1 MIYIPSKQKKQGL
14 AFLLLAL
21 ISWAPHASANP
32 ADLETGRDIFYKH
45 CKACHGDKGDGKTF
59 AANVLNPPPK
69 NFTVEELKKEL
80 TDGPIR
86 YEREEGHRHDAV
98 GIEPHPK
105 RNPRCGALHPKKT
118 DATGKVKG
126 FPFYFFISFPSLFSM
141 EAILDSSRPDLP
153 SR

>member
-69 NFTVEELKKEL
+69 NFTVEESKKEL
-80 TDGPIR
+80 PEKRMIQSVTKGRKGTAMMPWESNLTQKEIR
-86 YEREEGHRHDAV
+86 AV
-98 GIEPHPK
+98 VHYI
-105 RNPRCGALHPKKT
+105 RKKLMQLE
-118 DATGKVKG
+118 K
-126 FPFYFFISFPSLFSM
+126 
-141 EAILDSSRPDLP
+141 
-153 SR
+153 

>member
-69 NFTVEELKKEL
+69 NFTAEQSKKEL
-80 TDGPIR
+80 TEERMIQSVTEGRKGTAMMPWGSNLTQKEIR
-86 YEREEGHRHDAV
+86 AV
-98 GIEPHPK
+98 VHYI
-105 RNPRCGALHPKKT
+105 RKKLMQL
-118 DATGKVKG
+118 K
-126 FPFYFFISFPSLFSM
+126 
-141 EAILDSSRPDLP
+141 
-153 SR
+153 

>member
-21 ISWAPHASANP
+21 ISWALHASANP

-69 NFTVEELKKEL
+69 NFTVEESKKEL
-80 TDGPIR
+80 TEKRMIQSVTKGRKGTGMMPWESNLTQKEIR
-86 YEREEGHRHDAV
+86 AV
-98 GIEPHPK
+98 VHYI
-105 RNPRCGALHPKKT
+105 RKKLMQLE
-118 DATGKVKG
+118 K
-126 FPFYFFISFPSLFSM
+126 
-141 EAILDSSRPDLP
+141 
-153 SR
+153 

>member
-45 CKACHGDKGDGKTF
+45 CKACHGDKGDSKTF

-69 NFTVEELKKEL
+69 NFTVEESKKEL
-80 TDGPIR
+80 REKRMIQSVTKGRKGTGMMPWESNLTQKEIR
-86 YEREEGHRHDAV
+86 AV
-98 GIEPHPK
+98 VHYI
-105 RNPRCGALHPKKT
+105 RKKLMQLE
-118 DATGKVKG
+118 K
-126 FPFYFFISFPSLFSM
+126 
-141 EAILDSSRPDLP
+141 
-153 SR
+153 